1 MRHRPEASQHPGLK
15 LVYKL
20 RNLIVSPVFYTALMY
35 AFSGLGFAGA
45 NLVLAFFLPPI
56 EYGMVTLLVAL
67 LNTSIPLSAIG
78 MDGAILR
85 RQLDFAPRLLGVVL
99 LTSLAAGSITFLVG
113 HAIYDLRTIDL
124 LVLLPTIMAGG
135 MTFLAAAQFQSL
147 QRFSISVTL
156 NQFVNLCLVFASLI
170 GLLLGAT
177 QAWLLLLILLLG
189 YLLTAGWSWTTLL
202 RQSTKPASA
211 AGAIPW
217 RDAIFYAA
225 ATGAGLLLLQM
236 ERLLTP
242 KVLSLH
248 DLATFGVVAAVVMA
262 PFRSLEMAVGFSLL
276 PRLRAAAGPAGRR
289 RLLVHEGKSLALLI
303 VVGSIVTW
311 YVAPLIIEWLLT
323 GKYVI
328 GSAIFIA
335 AIFGGAMRVLS
346 SAARSSAMALC
357 STRELGYLGV
367 LLWLSVAL
375 AMAGGIVGS
384 HFGLAGL
391 IYGVALGTICRGL
404 AAAFLAAPHLR
415 GRDDAVVEGAHVAE
429 D

>member
-1 MRHRPEASQHPGLK
+1 MK

-20 RNLIVSPVFYTALMY
+20 RNLIVSPIFYTALMH

-45 NLVLAFFLPPI
+45 SLVLAFFLPPV
-56 EYGMVTLLVAL
+56 EYGVVALLVAL

-135 MTFLAAAQFQSL
+135 MTFLAAAQFQSA
-147 QRFSISVTL
+147 QRFPISVAL
-156 NQFVNLCLVFASLI
+156 NQSVNFCLLFAAVI

-177 QAWLLLLILLLG
+177 QAWLLLLILFIG

-202 RQSTKPASA
+202 RQGTKPASA
-211 AGAIPW
+211 ARGIPW

-225 ATGAGLLLLQM
+225 ATGAGLLLQQM

-242 KVLSLH
+242 KVLSLY
-248 DLATFGVVAAVVMA
+248 DLATFGVVAAVVVA
-262 PFRSLEMAVGFSLL
+262 PFRSLEMAVGFTLL
-276 PRLRAAAGPAGRR
+276 PRLRAASGPAARR
-289 RLLVHEGKSLALLI
+289 RLLVHDGKSLALLI

-311 YVAPLIIEWLLT
+311 YVAPLIIEWLLA
-323 GKYVI
+323 GKYQI
-328 GSAIFIA
+328 GAAIFTA
-335 AIFGGAMRVLS
+335 AIFGGAMKVLS
-346 SAARSSAMALC
+346 SAARAIATALC
-357 STRELGYLGV
+357 STRELGYLSV

-375 AMAGGIVGS
+375 AVAGGIVGS

-391 IYGVALGTICRGL
+391 IYGVAIGTIGRGL

-415 GRDDAVVEGAHVAE
+415 GRDDAVVKGARVIE